1 MHLPWPSNSGLE
13 KFLSGRELACKERG
27 RRMMLQRKN
36 RKGQG
41 PIVQK
46 KLMKPDER
54 LNQAAS
60 NVARTWQRNVAF
72 CLFILRPDDTFV
84 VEINKTTAVCL
95 VLAFW

>member
-1 MHLPWPSNSGLE
+1 
-13 KFLSGRELACKERG
+13 
-27 RRMMLQRKN
+27 MMLQRKN

-95 VLAFW
+95 VLAF